1 MSNKVCFKYVKLTN
15 NRKPPK
21 GQITLNSMRKYIP
34 CVVVLKYKSKKKPE
48 IVHVQDFPMASFFAV
63 TEYQND
69 QVTQL
74 EIDNNPFAKAFRDF
88 PSDLEGI
95 MQNSGTSTTSSPL
108 CSLPP
113 PLLSVCPPVPCA
125 VVLKYKKSEIVHV
138 QDFPM
143 ASLLLLSIKMI
154 K

>member
-1 MSNKVCFKYVKLTN
+1 MH
-15 NRKPPK
+15 
-21 GQITLNSMRKYIP
+21 KYIP

-74 EIDNNPFAKAFRDF
+74 KIDNNPFAKAFRDC

-95 MQNSGTSTTSSPL
+95 MQNSGTSTTSSPR

-113 PLLSVCPPVPCA
+113 PPPECT
-125 VVLKYKKSEIVHV
+125 S
-138 QDFPM
+138 
-143 ASLLLLSIKMI
+143 SSITNKCTF
-154 K
+154 